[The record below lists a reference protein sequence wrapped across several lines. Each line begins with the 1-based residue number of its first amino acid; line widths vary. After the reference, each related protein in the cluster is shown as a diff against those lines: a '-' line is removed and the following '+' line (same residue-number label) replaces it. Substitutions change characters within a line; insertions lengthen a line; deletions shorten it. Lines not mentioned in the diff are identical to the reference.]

1 MSHAFPQPP
10 ADLPPDLMMDFDRE
24 ARRLHAALGLDGRS
38 SRTYNDMDKI
48 WVDQKTG
55 GAIWVGNEVAA
66 KGPLEE
72 FEEQNI
78 DAVVNCTDDMPN
90 YLEGAGPIYY
100 RFNVAYHSQH
110 SADPSSLATFVG
122 KLFVFVDAALAAGRS
137 VLVHCLAGAHRA
149 GTTGV
154 LLLMYKEGLSAEA
167 AVAAAQARRPIINP
181 IGQLP
186 LLLRRYEALREEQH
200 AEVWAEAEAA
210 RQAQDSRISKRQT
223 EREGESRAAAGGP
236 SIWKA
241 GRPPAAQAMGRDQ
254 AEAARASAAIERAR
268 ASSLERTR
276 TEAHQRARAASLAAA
291 ESEERARLEACM
303 SALGAI
309 GRRADLV
316 YAHAHSFR
324 LAAEEE
330 AQMALERG
338 WLDSR
343 ALAMR
348 AGEEEESEEDSDE
361 YYEEYED
368 DFEEDDEEETSPYS
382 QRRHDED
389 LAALR
394 AAVEE
399 SRSAVKAV
407 EQRLLTAETQ
417 EAERQDSSSKI
428 AFLAAS
434 VSNALGVS
442 REAAERALE
451 YCHGDL
457 EKAVALLAQRRPIV

>member
-1 MSHAFPQPP
+1 
-10 ADLPPDLMMDFDRE
+10 
-24 ARRLHAALGLDGRS
+24 
-38 SRTYNDMDKI
+38 
-48 WVDQKTG
+48 
-55 GAIWVGNEVAA
+55 
-66 KGPLEE
+66 
-72 FEEQNI
+72 
-78 DAVVNCTDDMPN
+78 
-90 YLEGAGPIYY
+90 
-100 RFNVAYHSQH
+100 
-110 SADPSSLATFVG
+110 
-122 KLFVFVDAALAAGRS
+122 
-137 VLVHCLAGAHRA
+137 
-149 GTTGV
+149 
-154 LLLMYKEGLSAEA
+154 
-167 AVAAAQARRPIINP
+167 
-181 IGQLP
+181 
-186 LLLRRYEALREEQH
+186 
-200 AEVWAEAEAA
+200 
-210 RQAQDSRISKRQT
+210 
-223 EREGESRAAAGGP
+223 
-236 SIWKA
+236 
-241 GRPPAAQAMGRDQ
+241 
-254 AEAARASAAIERAR
+254 
-268 ASSLERTR
+268 
-276 TEAHQRARAASLAAA
+276 
-291 ESEERARLEACM
+291 M

-348 AGEEEESEEDSDE
+348 AGEEEESEEESDE

-368 DFEEDDEEETSPYS
+368 DFEEDEEEETSPYS